1 MKKDNDRQRI
11 HFSNRSFPIALLSVT
26 LGLAGLVGCEQNGP
40 GEAAGKK
47 VDQAA
52 EKAAVKYEDAKASMG
67 EKAAQAGEYMDDSA
81 MTGKIKMGILGD
93 PMLKVFQINV
103 TTTNGVVMLS
113 GVVDSQQSIDKAL
126 EIARNVAAVKSVE
139 NGLVVK

>member
-1 MKKDNDRQRI
+1 MKTNKDTQRT
-11 HFSNRSFPIALLSVT
+11 HFSNRSFFIALLSVT
-26 LGLAGLVGCEQNGP
+26 LGLAGLTGCEREGT
-40 GEAAGKK
+40 GEATGKK

-67 EKAAQAGEYMDDSA
+67 EKAAQAGEYMDDA
-81 MTGKIKMGILGD
+81 AITGKIKMGILGD

-103 TTTNGVVMLS
+103 TTANGVVTLS

-126 EIARNVAAVKSVE
+126 EIARNVPTVKSVE
-139 NGLVVK
+139 SGLVVK